1 MNQKIRSW
9 VFIFCFFLS
18 GCEVF
23 PIVPQPTIT
32 IYPTPTLTQ
41 VPNGNLSATSETG
54 YQFTFDDN
62 FIAEAHVKGEGKT
75 CNGVQG
81 PWMIHVQV
89 TGSPEPGATIQTSGE
104 AEFTLRVFEGTLMTQ
119 VEILTTGTG
128 VFQTAE
134 ITGTG
139 DIQDPL
145 LFIFEIKPD
154 RTTAV
159 VTVTSTGKGLI
170 TLHTQDGDRTIPY
183 ATVFTTQPCSVAIMV
198 EMW

>member
-1 MNQKIRSW
+1 MT
-9 VFIFCFFLS
+9 FF
-18 GCEVF
+18 
-23 PIVPQPTIT
+23 
-32 IYPTPTLTQ
+32 PTPTPTPIL
-41 VPNGNLSATSETG
+41 NGNSSATSSNPQAG
-54 YQFTFDDN
+54 YQFTFDYN
-62 FIAEAHVKGEGKT
+62 FVAEAHVKGKGET
-75 CNGVQG
+75 CNGIRG

-89 TGSPEPGATIQTSGE
+89 TGSPEPGATIETSGE

-119 VEILTTGTG
+119 VEIPTTGTG

-159 VTVTSTGKGLI
+159 VTITSTGKGLI

-183 ATVFTTQPCSVAIMV
+183 ATVFTVQPQFEVSLNPNPDCP
-198 EMW
+198 